1 MRYLS
6 LHLRNLRN
14 LRFISVFMLLSS
26 KRILAGL
33 LASSVGENTGFS
45 DILSE
50 MIDFHKPN
58 SPRRVWL
65 ARAIAVAADLIQL
78 AISPFVVQGAFSLLD
93 DGLDLV
99 VAVILTLLVGWHIA
113 FLPSFIVKLVPIA
126 DLAPTWTIAVLIATR
141 GATSKPDTLKLP

>member
-6 LHLRNLRN
+6 LHLRN

-33 LASSVGENTGFS
+33 LASSVGEATGFS
-45 DILSE
+45 DILLD
-50 MIDFHKPN
+50 MIDFQKPN
-58 SPRRVWL
+58 SARRVWI
-65 ARAIAVAADLIQL
+65 ARAVAIAADVVQVGIFPASIQG
-78 AISPFVVQGAFSLLD
+78 AISPVD
-93 DGLDLV
+93 DGLDLI

-141 GATSKPDTLKLP
+141 GATSKPEPLKLP